1 MGEQLEQTIR
11 IGFPVSNNEAEYE
24 VILSGLN
31 LALALSASK
40 LEICSDSQLIV
51 RHIQGE
57 YEAKDGHM
65 TQYLTKVRDTLNQL
79 NEWAIKRI
87 LCTRNVQVD
96 DLVGIATTLPMK
108 KAILLPVH
116 LQFTSLIAVL

>member
-40 LEICSDSQLIV
+40 LEICNDSQLV
-51 RHIQGE
+51 VGHI
-57 YEAKDGHM
+57 
-65 TQYLTKVRDTLNQL
+65 
-79 NEWAIKRI
+79 
-87 LCTRNVQVD
+87 
-96 DLVGIATTLPMK
+96 
-108 KAILLPVH
+108 
-116 LQFTSLIAVL
+116 